1 MDIPALQRLLE
12 RGRDSAL
19 LRFGLGKALLDAGDT
34 AEAVI
39 HLQHCV
45 AQDPRYSA
53 GWKWLG
59 KAHLAAGDTDAAAQ
73 AWREGITV
81 AETNGDKQAAKEMAV
96 FLRRLQK
103 AIASRV

>member
-1 MDIPALQRLLE
+1 SCTGPRHAALRHAVRGCSAGPAACPPHRCLSLYPMDISALQRLLE
-12 RGRDSAL
+12 QGRDSAL

-39 HLQHCV
+39 HLQRCV

-59 KAHLAAGDTDAAAQ
+59 KAQLAAGD
-73 AWREGITV
+73 
-81 AETNGDKQAAKEMAV
+81 
-96 FLRRLQK
+96 
-103 AIASRV
+103 